1 MNEIVVLSGKG
12 GTGKTS
18 ISAVFATLNPNTVV
32 ADCDVDAANLH
43 LVLQPVNYFQR
54 NFTTGHTAVIEYN
67 TCTNCGKCIDYCR
80 FDAISFQK
88 GKVTISEVSCDGCKL
103 CSRICPTKSIEMIPN
118 SRSYWYAGKYRNGK
132 MIHARLAPGEENSG
146 KLVNVVRENAR
157 KTAQEMGWETI
168 IIDGPPGTGCPV
180 ISSVTGTSKAV
191 IVTEPT
197 NSGFHDMKRVLEITA
212 NFKIASFV
220 VINKHDLN
228 EAITAKI
235 EDWCAKNNIPVAG
248 KIPFDD
254 QIVEAMINCQS
265 ITEWRPESETS
276 KEIKRI
282 WKQINSINHDKFWN
296 CTIASF
302 GEKPRN

>member
-1 MNEIVVLSGKG
+1 
-12 GTGKTS
+12 
-18 ISAVFATLNPNTVV
+18 
-32 ADCDVDAANLH
+32 
-43 LVLQPVNYFQR
+43 
-54 NFTTGHTAVIEYN
+54 
-67 TCTNCGKCIDYCR
+67 
-80 FDAISFQK
+80 
-88 GKVTISEVSCDGCKL
+88 
-103 CSRICPTKSIEMIPN
+103 
-118 SRSYWYAGKYRNGK
+118 